1 MTIAHLLKIYLAKF
15 MTIIYHVNIN
25 IDIFSRST
33 TNILFK
39 EQRSSGKFVIRQTD
53 VFFIYIYI

>member
-25 IDIFSRST
+25 IDISRST

-39 EQRSSGKFVIRQTD
+39 EQRSSGKFVVRQTD
-53 VFFIYIYI
+53 VFIYI

>member
-1 MTIAHLLKIYLAKF
+1 MTIAHLPKIYLAKF

-25 IDIFSRST
+25 IDISWST
-33 TNILFK
+33 TNILVT

-53 VFFIYIYI
+53 GFFYI